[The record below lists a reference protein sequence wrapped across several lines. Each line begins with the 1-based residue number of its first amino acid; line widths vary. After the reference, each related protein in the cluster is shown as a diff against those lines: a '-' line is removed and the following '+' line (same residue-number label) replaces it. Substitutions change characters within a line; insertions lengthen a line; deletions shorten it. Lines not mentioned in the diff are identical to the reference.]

1 MFMDRVED
9 KKIRLTDEDF
19 PVFLYKS
26 GTVYDEDNEDVGLF
40 QGYVLVQVRCF
51 FQLKARFIFCDVL
64 GLSVNLHWTIICNG
78 CKY

>member
-26 GTVYDEDNEDVGLF
+26 GTVYDEDNEDIGLF
-40 QGYVLVQVRCF
+40 RGYVLVRVRRF
-51 FQLKARFIFCDVL
+51 FQLKAQFIFCDVL
-64 GLSVNLHWTIICNG
+64 GLSVNLHWTIICDG